1 MAPDEKPYRVY
12 KGGRAKGKV
21 PAPSSTSP
29 AKGRRGVGG
38 AKGGRYRG
46 PGAVRRPPSGRLA
59 FLRRAPWRRWVPM
72 TIGSLVALFLLW
84 SIISYVTMSSGVSDA
99 NKRLPADAR
108 AVLTHQS
115 GLLVSH
121 PTTIL
126 VLGTDSAP
134 IADRVGDDHSD
145 SIMLVR
151 TDPAHHRISYLSIP
165 RDLEVPIAGVGT
177 EKINAAMQAGGPK
190 LAISTVQ
197 TFTGVPINH
206 VIVVNFA
213 QFKGL
218 IDALGGVTVDVP
230 DAVLSNRFDCPYGTA
245 AECQA
250 WPGWRFQK
258 GPQHMNGERALV
270 YSRIRENL
278 LNPRES
284 SDFFRT
290 SRQQAV
296 TQAVLAKF
304 TSIGTL
310 ASLPF
315 DGGSLVKPIAT
326 DLSTWQ
332 LIQLGWIK
340 FRSSSGDALHCRLG
354 GDFGPGGNGE
364 PSEDNVGTIAAFL
377 GKSAPQLPTST
388 FGPGC
393 AVGHDLS

>member
-1 MAPDEKPYRVY
+1 MAPEEKPYRVY
-12 KGGRAKGKV
+12 KGGRTKGKV
-21 PAPSSTSP
+21 PAPAGGSP
-29 AKGRRGVGG
+29 ARARRGAAGD
-38 AKGGRYRG
+38 KSGRYRG
-46 PGAVRRPPSGRLA
+46 PGAVRSGPGGRFA
-59 FLRRAPWRRWVPM
+59 FLRRVSWRRWVP
-72 TIGSLVALFLLW
+72 IALGSLVALFLLW
-84 SIISYVTMSSGVSDA
+84 GIVSYITMSSGVSDA

-108 AVLTHQS
+108 SALTHQN

-121 PTTIL
+121 ATTIL
-126 VLGTDSAP
+126 VLGTDNAP
-134 IADRVGDDHSD
+134 IAARAGDQHSD
-145 SIMLVR
+145 SILLVR

-165 RDLEVPIAGVGT
+165 RDLQVPIVGVGT
-177 EKINAAMQAGGPK
+177 TKINAAMQAGGPK
-190 LAISTVQ
+190 LAISTVHA
-197 TFTGVPINH
+197 FTGIPVNH

-213 QFKGL
+213 DFKGL
-218 IDALGGVTVDVP
+218 IDALGGITVDVP
-230 DAVLSNRFDCPYGTA
+230 DAVLSNRFDCPYATA
-245 AECQA
+245 ARCQA
-250 WPGWRFQK
+250 WPGWRFHK
-258 GPQHMNGERALV
+258 GPQHMNGQRALI

-296 TQAVLAKF
+296 TQAVLSKF

-332 LIQLGWIK
+332 LIELGWVK
-340 FRSSSGDALHCRLG
+340 FRSSSGSALHCRLG
-354 GDFGPGGNGE
+354 GDFGPGGNGA
-364 PSEDNVGTIAAFL
+364 PSEDNLPTIAAFL